1 MRQRVFTGVVT
12 HMQQKHGIVDQNVHF
27 SVSAVVGRVPLVG
40 EKVLVNAVQDLRK
53 PVTWTAQKVQT
64 LSRKLFTSP
73 PPLMPSLSAKQGI
86 LGSKHQPLLTSP
98 RIPPLIPSM
107 TPNPGGNLR
116 NHLQPMGWNGLY
128 EPWGEDHGEGSSG
141 RDDMQQKR
149 KRWRTVSAEVPK
161 SSSSDSSHS
170 APLFSCFSRDT
181 QMCDSLELQRRYPF
195 LQIPCSL
202 FHLTLSWTQSFPP
215 EQPLVLRGPCLFH
228 VAPQQPPSDVV
239 HVPDVPKSIAD
250 SFAVR
255 VLLLSLPCLKEMFA
269 VCCNLSEDGE
279 NLKQKPFMLVDCGG
293 ELRLPGGSWFPEA
306 DGTSP
311 GEDGLTLVNTAIRC
325 LRDQTGF
332 DLSACTRRV
341 ESGASCRRVGKA
353 TDEDLSL
360 PESPSLVFRPPA
372 EVNLTVTSLSSLLE
386 PQSLQT
392 QESWEVGLTAELFS
406 EMLQRDFGLQL
417 YQSLCCLPQTSN
429 VPQSCSEKDDTSH
442 SPTQDNIKNLDK
454 TMTQKELRDTK
465 KQKLKEDKEMVDLT
479 LVDECEAEE
488 KHLELKR
495 KNEGGDV
502 ARPVCWTEELPRR
515 MLLSW
520 VFFDR
525 QLTGRLMETDLI
537 NILLSIGLSLSRS
550 QAQDLVR
557 KAAVGGF
564 CIYRNLCHRWTNEE
578 ESDISVRFEVSG
590 NKVLLPSQPIRDGGS
605 LHDSS
610 NTHMVNYK
618 GNVVNLSKLLQSLE
632 SSKAA
637 QRNLEKSVSCLQTR
651 LNAAQAMLASSEQ
664 QLKLQPELKRKLEET
679 EALKKTYEKSLREN
693 AGQMISFIEKM
704 QSMVEQTTTLTNTN
718 ADEEEEDIKYKPH

>member
-353 TDEDLSL
+353 T
-360 PESPSLVFRPPA
+360 
-372 EVNLTVTSLSSLLE
+372 
-386 PQSLQT
+386 
-392 QESWEVGLTAELFS
+392 VGLTAELFS